1 MNFKRFLAHIKR
13 QRNKVATFLKSRD
26 VVTFL
31 FFFLLAFFMWYMYSI
46 GTQREIS
53 RKIPIKYVGIPE
65 DIQLDKPLPEKLGF
79 VIKDEGKIIWSY
91 KKNLFDTLIV
101 DLSET
106 FEQNKTLELKFEEQF
121 QKILAHLSPTTKIV
135 ELAPNYFTTPY
146 IRLYSKSVPVV
157 LSNAVKMA
165 PQHVMFDTIS
175 IQPKRIT
182 ILGTAEAI
190 DTISYLYIEPILG
203 EFDKTKTIIANIIKP
218 NGVELNRPTVNVTIP
233 AEMCTEKEVIVPITL
248 ENVPKG
254 INVKTFPAEV
264 KIRFS
269 VSLSHYN
276 SVTEETFKVIF
287 NYDDLNLQNNP
298 TTNALQLDY
307 TSGYIFNI
315 RLNPSEVEY
324 VIEHAN

>member
-1 MNFKRFLAHIKR
+1 
-13 QRNKVATFLKSRD
+13 
-26 VVTFL
+26 
-31 FFFLLAFFMWYMYSI
+31 
-46 GTQREIS
+46 
-53 RKIPIKYVGIPE
+53 
-65 DIQLDKPLPEKLGF
+65 
-79 VIKDEGKIIWSY
+79 
-91 KKNLFDTLIV
+91 
-101 DLSET
+101 
-106 FEQNKTLELKFEEQF
+106 
-121 QKILAHLSPTTKIV
+121 
-135 ELAPNYFTTPY
+135 
-146 IRLYSKSVPVV
+146 
-157 LSNAVKMA
+157 
-165 PQHVMFDTIS
+165 
-175 IQPKRIT
+175 
-182 ILGTAEAI
+182 
-190 DTISYLYIEPILG
+190 
-203 EFDKTKTIIANIIKP
+203 
-218 NGVELNRPTVNVTIP
+218 
-233 AEMCTEKEVIVPITL
+233 MCTEKEVIVPITL

>member
-1 MNFKRFLAHIKR
+1 
-13 QRNKVATFLKSRD
+13 
-26 VVTFL
+26 
-31 FFFLLAFFMWYMYSI
+31 MYSI

-91 KKNLFDTLIV
+91 KKNLFDTLVV

-135 ELAPNYFTTPY
+135 ELSPNYFTTPY

-203 EFDKTKTIIANIIKP
+203 EFDKTKTIVANIIKP

-248 ENVPKG
+248 ENVPKD

>member
-91 KKNLFDTLIV
+91 KKSLFDTLTI

-121 QKILAHLSPTTKIV
+121 QKILSHLSPTTKIV
-135 ELAPNYFTTPY
+135 ELTPNYFSTPY
-146 IRLYSKSVPVV
+146 IRLFSKSVPVV
-157 LSNAVKMA
+157 LSNVVKMA
-165 PQHVMFDTIS
+165 PQHVMYDTIS
-175 IQPKRIT
+175 IQPKRVT
-182 ILGTAEAI
+182 ILGNAEAI

-203 EFDKTKTIIANIIKP
+203 EFDKTKTIVANIIKP

-233 AEMCTEKEVIVPITL
+233 AEMCTEKEVIVPISL
-248 ENVPKG
+248 ENVPED
-254 INVKTFPAEV
+254 INIKTFPSEV

-276 SVTEETFKVIF
+276 SITEETFKVIF

-315 RLNPSEVEY
+315 QLIPSEVEY
-324 VIEHAN
+324 IIES

>member
-91 KKNLFDTLIV
+91 KKSLFDTLTI

-121 QKILAHLSPTTKIV
+121 QKILSHLSPTTKIV
-135 ELAPNYFTTPY
+135 ELTPNYFSTPY
-146 IRLYSKSVPVV
+146 IRLFSKSVPVV
-157 LSNAVKMA
+157 LSNVVKMA
-165 PQHVMFDTIS
+165 PQHVMYDTIS
-175 IQPKRIT
+175 IQPKRVT
-182 ILGTAEAI
+182 ILGNAEAI

-203 EFDKTKTIIANIIKP
+203 EFDKTKTIVANIIKP

-233 AEMCTEKEVIVPITL
+233 AEMCTEKEVIVPISL
-248 ENVPKG
+248 ENVPED
-254 INVKTFPAEV
+254 INIKTFPSEV

-276 SVTEETFKVIF
+276 SITEETFKVIF

>member
-218 NGVELNRPTVNVTIP
+218 DGVELNRPTVNVTIP